1 MASASRFFFKAALAV
16 RLPFARPAPR
26 LFKAQ
31 YRAFSVSWRQAM
43 LSTELSEKEVSSLRA
58 NKDRLAKDL
67 HNSCQWGPGIRW
79 GE

>member
-1 MASASRFFFKAALAV
+1 MSPASRFFFKATPAV
-16 RLPFARPAPR
+16 RLPFGRPAPR

-31 YRAFSVSWRQAM
+31 YRSFSVSWRQAM
-43 LSTELSEKEVSSLRA
+43 LSTELSEKEVSDLRA

-67 HNSCQWGPGIRW
+67 HHSCQWGSGIRW